1 MHFESVAEKHVLSLL
16 EFERSNKAYFE
27 SSIAPREA
35 AFYSLD
41 GVGYHISE
49 LLYLQQQKRAWGFV
63 LVDEQRNNQI
73 VARANIKNRA
83 GDKAEIG
90 YRVAEKDCGKG
101 IASHCVSFLIEEAK
115 SMGIRLLTAEVM
127 DNNAASEKVLIKNGF
142 SPKLCFRRK
151 YRHQGAFHNSIYFE
165 LAL

>member
-27 SSIAPREA
+27 LSIAPREA

-49 LLYLQQQKRAWGFV
+49 LLYLQQQERAWGYL
-63 LVDEQRNNQI
+63 LVDEQRN
-73 VARANIKNRA
+73 
-83 GDKAEIG
+83 
-90 YRVAEKDCGKG
+90 
-101 IASHCVSFLIEEAK
+101 EEAK
-115 SMGIRLLTAEVM
+115 SMGIKLLTSEVM

-151 YRHQGAFHNSIYFE
+151 YRHQGAFHNSIYIE

>member
-27 SSIAPREA
+27 LSIAPREA
-35 AFYSLD
+35 AFYLLD

-49 LLYLQQQKRAWGFV
+49 LLYLQQQKRAWGYV

-90 YRVAEKDCGKG
+90 YRVAKKDCGKG
-101 IASHCVSFLIEEAK
+101 IASHCVSFLIEKAK
-115 SMGIRLLTAEVM
+115 SMGIKLLTAEVM
-127 DNNAASEKVLIKNGF
+127 DNNAASDKVLIKNGF
-142 SPKLCFRRK
+142 SPTLCFRRK

>member
-27 SSIAPREA
+27 LSIAPREA
-35 AFYSLD
+35 AFYLLD

-49 LLYLQQQKRAWGFV
+49 LLYLQQQERAWGYL

-73 VARANIKNRA
+73 VARA
-83 GDKAEIG
+83 G

-115 SMGIRLLTAEVM
+115 SMGIKLLTAEVM

>member
-90 YRVAEKDCGKG
+90 YRVAEKDCG
-101 IASHCVSFLIEEAK
+101 IEEAK
-115 SMGIRLLTAEVM
+115 SMGIKLLTAEVM
-127 DNNAASEKVLIKNGF
+127 DNNAASERVLIKNGF

>member
-1 MHFESVAEKHVLSLL
+1 
-16 EFERSNKAYFE
+16 
-27 SSIAPREA
+27 
-35 AFYSLD
+35 
-41 GVGYHISE
+41 
-49 LLYLQQQKRAWGFV
+49 
-63 LVDEQRNNQI
+63 
-73 VARANIKNRA
+73 ARANIKNRA

-101 IASHCVSFLIEEAK
+101 IASRCVSFLIEEAK
-115 SMGIRLLTAEVM
+115 SMGIKLLTAEVM

-151 YRHQGAFHNSIYFE
+151 YRHLGAFHNSIYFE